1 MYFRE
6 MEYVVT
12 VAECRSITAA
22 AKKLFISQPSL
33 SYALGRIEENLG
45 VKLFDRTH
53 QPLTLTYAGEKYVAA
68 AKDILVRNSNLE
80 KELKDIAEGKK
91 IEISFGIP
99 TERAGYMLPGAIQKL
114 RAIYPNVEFRMKE
127 AKTDELLKMVQEYEI
142 DFMVAPTRRDR
153 LTPGLT
159 AELVC
164 YESVPLIA
172 PEGYFTDDMY
182 IDRNRRYIDLKA
194 LDGRPF
200 IAVKQGHSIRARV
213 DSILSRF
220 GVQPKVLVEVDSS
233 NTALQL
239 AQCGLGATI
248 VPGRTLRLL
257 GDDCAKYTY
266 IYEETPAKWAVNA
279 IYHSDIYLNEAERCF
294 INILK
299 EEFGLPLDRP
309 ADAL

>member
-6 MEYVVT
+6 MEYVIT

-33 SYALGRIEENLG
+33 SYALSRIEGKLG
-45 VKLFDRTH
+45 VKLFDRSH

-68 AKDILVRNSNLE
+68 SRDILGRYINME

-91 IEISFGIP
+91 IEISFGMP
-99 TERAGYMLPGAIQKL
+99 TERAGFMLPGTIQKI
-114 RAIYPNVEFRMKE
+114 RALYPNVEFRMKE
-127 AKTDELLKMVQEYEI
+127 DKSDELLKMVQEYEI
-142 DFMVAPTRRDR
+142 DFMVAPIRRDS
-153 LTPGLT
+153 LSPGLT
-159 AELVC
+159 AELIY
-164 YESVPLIA
+164 YENVPLVA
-172 PEGYFTDDMY
+172 PEGYFTDDMFL
-182 IDRNRRYIDLKA
+182 DKERRYIDLKA
-194 LDGRPF
+194 LHGKPF
-200 IAVKQGHSIRARV
+200 IAVKQGHSIRTRV

-220 GVQPKVLVEVDSS
+220 GVQPNVLVEVDSS

-257 GDDCAKYTY
+257 GGDCGKYTY
-266 IYEETPAKWAVNA
+266 SYEENPGKWAVNA
-279 IYHSDIYLNEAERCF
+279 IYQSDIYLNEAERCF

-299 EEFGLPLDRP
+299 EEFAGQS
-309 ADAL
+309 